1 MAVAPHDI
9 SDYLEAARAL
19 ATRVAT
25 AADRIDH
32 EREIPSEL
40 TKEIAD
46 KGLFRMLLPRS
57 LGGGEL
63 DFLDYLRVIEVFA
76 EVDASTAWCINQNN
90 VFATNSAR
98 MPEQT
103 AREIWSDQRAV
114 VTNGPPA
121 TSVEAIPVDGGYQLT
136 GRWNFSTGIR
146 HATWVAAI
154 TPIRYTAHNFQ
165 IMT

>member
-1 MAVAPHDI
+1 MAIAQYEI
-9 SDYLEAARAL
+9 GQYLEVAHAL
-19 ATRVAT
+19 AASVAE
-25 AADRIDH
+25 AADRIDRD
-32 EREIPSEL
+32 REIPSEL
-40 TKEIAD
+40 IREIAD

-57 LGGGEL
+57 LGGGEI
-63 DFLDYLRVIEVFA
+63 DFLDYLRIIEIFA
-76 EVDASTAWCINQNN
+76 KVDASTAWCMNQNN
-90 VFATNSAR
+90 VFATNSVR

-136 GRWNFSTGIR
+136 GRWDFSTGIR

-154 TPIRYTAHNFQ
+154 TPIRH
-165 IMT
+165 IDHGEE